1 MSLRRTRSHKV
12 GVSNIDFITKG
23 EIENLKIYKPWKAP
37 KDLGTMG
44 YKNYRNPRP
53 IFKSLFEP
61 TEKINTFKD
70 LVNDYPDPRYYTTAQ
85 FYKKNNILLNTKTF
99 LNNEKASNLE
109 ETFKGKDVFN
119 GDSMNVAEI
128 MNSRKGKIFDKKNLV
143 KKNLNKEPFSIEDN
157 KIQEEKMENLKKD
170 KEKLNKNAIQETQL
184 VKINTFIEKDNEIN
198 LKKIEEIRQTLR
210 RRYGNRKNIN
220 KIFQQWART
229 FPNKI
234 TIYDA
239 YKMINSLSIPI
250 NYNETK
256 VFIASGSNFGNEYL
270 NIEEFSNLIYEPT
283 SMNWGEKKF
292 NYEEKDLNMIGNN
305 IILNN
310 KTEIEGR
317 NFDKLKNFIAQR
329 ILVLN
334 KNMKELSKEKYS
346 FKEGNVNKNE
356 SNLNLVDFDKFKKG
370 ILSLKPSDNF
380 NKEEYIQKLFN
391 EYKGKNDLV
400 DMRYFCENIYE
411 KTKNEFMSQMKDK
424 TIEINKEQY
433 IIKKNKLQNYINENK
448 DRVKPLVFQKKIDL
462 DKQLF
467 EKNASLIERKKEEK
481 KIQDQVNCT
490 IPSTSWLHHIYDNR
504 KEHYNKLNRAEHAL
518 SAKPTFKQNNL
529 IRNTRFGAVPQWRK
543 TSEILIGDET
553 CGTYINEKDRFNIDR
568 DIAKDDKKMKN
579 MLALGK
585 QNRIKT
591 AIQKYEDNRFMKIY
605 LQEEKDIY
613 SNMEKSKKLSIY
625 DERSK
630 NMNFIIE

>member
-256 VFIASGSNFGNEYL
+256 AFIASGSNFGNEYL

-467 EKNASLIERKKEEK
+467 EKNAMLLERKKEEK

>member
-23 EIENLKIYKPWKAP
+23 EIDNLKIYKPWKAP

-256 VFIASGSNFGNEYL
+256 AFIASGSNFGNEYL

-292 NYEEKDLNMIGNN
+292 NYEEKDLNTIGNN

-317 NFDKLKNFIAQR
+317 NIDKLKNFIAQR

-467 EKNASLIERKKEEK
+467 EKNAMLLERKKEEK

>member
-23 EIENLKIYKPWKAP
+23 EIDNLKIYKPWKAP

-157 KIQEEKMENLKKD
+157 KIQEEKMENLKKY

-256 VFIASGSNFGNEYL
+256 AFIASGSNFGNEYL

-292 NYEEKDLNMIGNN
+292 NYEEKDLNTIGNN
-305 IILNN
+305 IILIN

-334 KNMKELSKEKYS
+334 KNLKELSKEKYS

>member
-23 EIENLKIYKPWKAP
+23 EIDNLKIYKPWKAP

-256 VFIASGSNFGNEYL
+256 AFIASGSNFGNEYL

-292 NYEEKDLNMIGNN
+292 NYEEKDLNTIGNN

-411 KTKNEFMSQMKDK
+411 KTKKEFMSQMKDK

-467 EKNASLIERKKEEK
+467 EKNAMLLERKKEEK

>member
-23 EIENLKIYKPWKAP
+23 EIDNLKIYKPWKAP

-256 VFIASGSNFGNEYL
+256 AFIASGSNFGNEYL

-310 KTEIEGR
+310 KKEIEGR

-346 FKEGNVNKNE
+346 FKEGNLNKNE

-391 EYKGKNDLV
+391 EYKGKYDLV

>member
-23 EIENLKIYKPWKAP
+23 EIDNLKIYKPWKAP

-256 VFIASGSNFGNEYL
+256 AFIASGSNFGNEYL

-467 EKNASLIERKKEEK
+467 EKNAMLLERKKEEK

>member
-23 EIENLKIYKPWKAP
+23 EIDNLKIYKPWKAP

-256 VFIASGSNFGNEYL
+256 AFIASGSNFGNEYL

-292 NYEEKDLNMIGNN
+292 NYEEKDLNTIGNN

-346 FKEGNVNKNE
+346 FKEGHVNKNE

>member
-23 EIENLKIYKPWKAP
+23 EIDNLKIYKPWKAP

-256 VFIASGSNFGNEYL
+256 AFIASGSNFGNEYL

-481 KIQDQVNCT
+481 KIQDQINCT

>member
-23 EIENLKIYKPWKAP
+23 EIDNLKIYKPWKAP

-256 VFIASGSNFGNEYL
+256 AFIASGSNFGNEYL

-292 NYEEKDLNMIGNN
+292 NYEEKDLNTIGNN

-317 NFDKLKNFIAQR
+317 NIDKLKNFIAQR

-467 EKNASLIERKKEEK
+467 EKNAMLLERKKEEK

-579 MLALGK
+579 MLALGR

>member
-23 EIENLKIYKPWKAP
+23 EIDNLKIYKPWKAP

-256 VFIASGSNFGNEYL
+256 AFIASGSNFGNEYL

-283 SMNWGEKKF
+283 LMNWGEKKF
-292 NYEEKDLNMIGNN
+292 NYEEKDLNTIGNN

-467 EKNASLIERKKEEK
+467 EKNAMLLERKKEEK

>member
-23 EIENLKIYKPWKAP
+23 EIDNLKIYKPWKAP

-128 MNSRKGKIFDKKNLV
+128 MNSRKGKIFDKKNSV

-256 VFIASGSNFGNEYL
+256 AFIASGSNFGNEYL

-467 EKNASLIERKKEEK
+467 EKNAMLLERKKEEK

>member
-23 EIENLKIYKPWKAP
+23 EIDNLKIYKPWKAP

-292 NYEEKDLNMIGNN
+292 NYEEKDLNTIGNN

-467 EKNASLIERKKEEK
+467 EKNAMLLERKKEEK

-579 MLALGK
+579 MLALGR

-625 DERSK
+625 DESSK

>member
-23 EIENLKIYKPWKAP
+23 EIDNLKIYKPWKAP

-256 VFIASGSNFGNEYL
+256 AFIASGSNFGNEYL

-292 NYEEKDLNMIGNN
+292 NYEEKDLNTIGNN

-568 DIAKDDKKMKN
+568 DVAKDDKKMKN

>member
-23 EIENLKIYKPWKAP
+23 EIDNLKIYKPWKAP

-256 VFIASGSNFGNEYL
+256 AFIASGSNFGNEYL

-317 NFDKLKNFIAQR
+317 NF
-329 ILVLN
+329 V
-334 KNMKELSKEKYS
+334 KE
-346 FKEGNVNKNE
+346 V
-356 SNLNLVDFDKFKKG
+356 
-370 ILSLKPSDNF
+370 
-380 NKEEYIQKLFN
+380 
-391 EYKGKNDLV
+391 
-400 DMRYFCENIYE
+400 
-411 KTKNEFMSQMKDK
+411 
-424 TIEINKEQY
+424 
-433 IIKKNKLQNYINENK
+433 
-448 DRVKPLVFQKKIDL
+448 
-462 DKQLF
+462 
-467 EKNASLIERKKEEK
+467 
-481 KIQDQVNCT
+481 
-490 IPSTSWLHHIYDNR
+490 
-504 KEHYNKLNRAEHAL
+504 
-518 SAKPTFKQNNL
+518 
-529 IRNTRFGAVPQWRK
+529 
-543 TSEILIGDET
+543 
-553 CGTYINEKDRFNIDR
+553 
-568 DIAKDDKKMKN
+568 
-579 MLALGK
+579 
-585 QNRIKT
+585 
-591 AIQKYEDNRFMKIY
+591 
-605 LQEEKDIY
+605 
-613 SNMEKSKKLSIY
+613 
-625 DERSK
+625 
-630 NMNFIIE
+630 

>member
-23 EIENLKIYKPWKAP
+23 EIDNLKIYKPWKAP

-256 VFIASGSNFGNEYL
+256 AFIASGSNFGNEYL

-292 NYEEKDLNMIGNN
+292 NYVEKDLNTIGNN

-467 EKNASLIERKKEEK
+467 EKNAMLLERKKEEK

-579 MLALGK
+579 MLALGR

>member
-23 EIENLKIYKPWKAP
+23 EIDNLKIYKPWKAP

-85 FYKKNNILLNTKTF
+85 FYKKNNILLNPKTF

-256 VFIASGSNFGNEYL
+256 AFIASGSNFGNEYL

-467 EKNASLIERKKEEK
+467 EKNAMLLERKKEEK

-568 DIAKDDKKMKN
+568 DVAKDDKKMKN

>member
-23 EIENLKIYKPWKAP
+23 EIDNLKIYKPWKAP

-239 YKMINSLSIPI
+239 YKMINSLSFPI

-256 VFIASGSNFGNEYL
+256 AFIASGSNFGNEYL

-448 DRVKPLVFQKKIDL
+448 DRVKPLIFQKKIDL

-579 MLALGK
+579 MLALGR

>member
-23 EIENLKIYKPWKAP
+23 EIDNLKIYKPWKAP

-157 KIQEEKMENLKKD
+157 KIQEEKMENLKKE

-256 VFIASGSNFGNEYL
+256 AFIASGSNFGNEYL

-292 NYEEKDLNMIGNN
+292 NYEEKDLNTIGNN

-411 KTKNEFMSQMKDK
+411 KTKKEFMSQMKDK

-467 EKNASLIERKKEEK
+467 EKNAMLLERKKEEK

-579 MLALGK
+579 MLALGR

>member
-23 EIENLKIYKPWKAP
+23 EIDNLKIYKPWKAP

-157 KIQEEKMENLKKD
+157 KIQEEKMENLKKE

-467 EKNASLIERKKEEK
+467 EKNAMLLERKKEEK

-579 MLALGK
+579 MLALGR

>member
-23 EIENLKIYKPWKAP
+23 EIDNLKIYKPWKAP
-37 KDLGTMG
+37 KELGTMG

-256 VFIASGSNFGNEYL
+256 AFIASGSNFGNEYL

-292 NYEEKDLNMIGNN
+292 NYEEKDLNTIGNN

-356 SNLNLVDFDKFKKG
+356 SNLNFVDFDKFKKG

-467 EKNASLIERKKEEK
+467 EKNAMLLERKKEEK

>member
-256 VFIASGSNFGNEYL
+256 AFIASGSNFGNEYL

-356 SNLNLVDFDKFKKG
+356 SNLNFVDFDKFKKG

-448 DRVKPLVFQKKIDL
+448 DRVKPLIFQKKIDL

-467 EKNASLIERKKEEK
+467 EKNAMLLERKKEEK

>member
-1 MSLRRTRSHKV
+1 
-12 GVSNIDFITKG
+12 
-23 EIENLKIYKPWKAP
+23 
-37 KDLGTMG
+37 
-44 YKNYRNPRP
+44 
-53 IFKSLFEP
+53 
-61 TEKINTFKD
+61 
-70 LVNDYPDPRYYTTAQ
+70 
-85 FYKKNNILLNTKTF
+85 
-99 LNNEKASNLE
+99 
-109 ETFKGKDVFN
+109 
-119 GDSMNVAEI
+119 
-128 MNSRKGKIFDKKNLV
+128 
-143 KKNLNKEPFSIEDN
+143 
-157 KIQEEKMENLKKD
+157 
-170 KEKLNKNAIQETQL
+170 
-184 VKINTFIEKDNEIN
+184 
-198 LKKIEEIRQTLR
+198 
-210 RRYGNRKNIN
+210 
-220 KIFQQWART
+220 
-229 FPNKI
+229 
-234 TIYDA
+234 
-239 YKMINSLSIPI
+239 
-250 NYNETK
+250 
-256 VFIASGSNFGNEYL
+256 
-270 NIEEFSNLIYEPT
+270 
-283 SMNWGEKKF
+283 
-292 NYEEKDLNMIGNN
+292 
-305 IILNN
+305 
-310 KTEIEGR
+310 
-317 NFDKLKNFIAQR
+317 
-329 ILVLN
+329 
-334 KNMKELSKEKYS
+334 MKELSKEKYS

-448 DRVKPLVFQKKIDL
+448 DRVKPLIFQKKIDL

>member
-23 EIENLKIYKPWKAP
+23 EIDNLKIYKPWKAP

-467 EKNASLIERKKEEK
+467 EKNAMLLERKKEEK

>member
-23 EIENLKIYKPWKAP
+23 EIDNLKIYKPWKAP

-256 VFIASGSNFGNEYL
+256 AFIASGSNFGNEYL

-317 NFDKLKNFIAQR
+317 NIDKLKNFIAQR

-467 EKNASLIERKKEEK
+467 EKNAMLLERKKEEK

>member
-256 VFIASGSNFGNEYL
+256 AFIASGSNFGNEYL

-467 EKNASLIERKKEEK
+467 EKNSMLLERKKEEK

>member
-23 EIENLKIYKPWKAP
+23 EIDNLKIYKPWKAP

-109 ETFKGKDVFN
+109 ETLKGKDVFN

-256 VFIASGSNFGNEYL
+256 AFIASGSNFGNEYL

-424 TIEINKEQY
+424 TIEVNKEQY

-448 DRVKPLVFQKKIDL
+448 DRVKPLIFQKKIDL

>member
-23 EIENLKIYKPWKAP
+23 EIDNLKIYKPWKAP

-256 VFIASGSNFGNEYL
+256 AFIASGSNFGNEYL

-467 EKNASLIERKKEEK
+467 EKNAMLLERKKEEK

-543 TSEILIGDET
+543 TSEIVIGDET

>member
-23 EIENLKIYKPWKAP
+23 EIDNLKIYKPWKAP

-256 VFIASGSNFGNEYL
+256 AFIASGSNFGNEYL

>member
-23 EIENLKIYKPWKAP
+23 EIDNLKIYKPWKAP

-256 VFIASGSNFGNEYL
+256 AFIASGSNFGNEYL

-411 KTKNEFMSQMKDK
+411 KTKKEFMSQMKDK

>member
-23 EIENLKIYKPWKAP
+23 EIDNLKIYKPWKAP

-256 VFIASGSNFGNEYL
+256 AFIASGSNFGNEYL

-292 NYEEKDLNMIGNN
+292 NYEEKDLNTIGNN

-317 NFDKLKNFIAQR
+317 NFDKLKNYIAQR

-346 FKEGNVNKNE
+346 FKEGNVNKND
-356 SNLNLVDFDKFKKG
+356 SNLNFVDFDKFKKG

-400 DMRYFCENIYE
+400 DMRYFCENMYE
-411 KTKNEFMSQMKDK
+411 KTKKEFMSQMKDK

>member
-23 EIENLKIYKPWKAP
+23 EIDNLKIYKPWKAP

-256 VFIASGSNFGNEYL
+256 AFIASGSNFGNEYL

-283 SMNWGEKKF
+283 LMNWGEKKF
-292 NYEEKDLNMIGNN
+292 NYEEKDLNTIGNN

-411 KTKNEFMSQMKDK
+411 KTKKEFMSQMKDK

>member
-256 VFIASGSNFGNEYL
+256 AFIASGSNFGNEYL

-317 NFDKLKNFIAQR
+317 NIDKLKNFIAQR

-346 FKEGNVNKNE
+346 FKEGNVNKKE
-356 SNLNLVDFDKFKKG
+356 SNLNFVDFDKFKKG

-467 EKNASLIERKKEEK
+467 EKNAMLLERKKEEK

>member
-23 EIENLKIYKPWKAP
+23 EIDNLKIYKPWKAP

-256 VFIASGSNFGNEYL
+256 AFIASGSNFGNEYL

-292 NYEEKDLNMIGNN
+292 NYEEKDLNTIGNN

>member
-23 EIENLKIYKPWKAP
+23 EIDNLKIYKPWKAP

-256 VFIASGSNFGNEYL
+256 AFIASGSNFGNEYL

-579 MLALGK
+579 MLALGR

>member
-23 EIENLKIYKPWKAP
+23 EIDNLKIYKPWKAP

-256 VFIASGSNFGNEYL
+256 AFIASGSNFGNEYL

-292 NYEEKDLNMIGNN
+292 NYEEKDLNTIGNN

-329 ILVLN
+329 ILILN

>member
-23 EIENLKIYKPWKAP
+23 EIDNLKIYKPWKAP

-239 YKMINSLSIPI
+239 YKMINSLSFPI

-256 VFIASGSNFGNEYL
+256 AFIASGSNFGNEYL

-448 DRVKPLVFQKKIDL
+448 DRVKPLIFQKKIDL

-613 SNMEKSKKLSIY
+613 SNREKRKKLSIY

>member
-23 EIENLKIYKPWKAP
+23 EIDNLKIYKPWKAP

-256 VFIASGSNFGNEYL
+256 AFIASGSNFGNEYL

-329 ILVLN
+329 ILILN

>member
-23 EIENLKIYKPWKAP
+23 EIDNLKIYKPWKAP

>member
-23 EIENLKIYKPWKAP
+23 EIDNLKIYKPWKAP

-256 VFIASGSNFGNEYL
+256 AFIASGSNFGNEYL

-292 NYEEKDLNMIGNN
+292 NYEEKDLNTIGNN

-467 EKNASLIERKKEEK
+467 EKNAMLLERKKEEK

-504 KEHYNKLNRAEHAL
+504 KEHYNQLNRAEHAL